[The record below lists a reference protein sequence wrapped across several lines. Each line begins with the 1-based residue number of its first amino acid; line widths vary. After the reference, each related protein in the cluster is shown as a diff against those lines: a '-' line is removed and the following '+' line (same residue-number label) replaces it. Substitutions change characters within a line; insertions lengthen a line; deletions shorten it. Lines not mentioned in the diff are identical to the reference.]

1 MGGLVLYEEAKK
13 FRFLDQNSKLL
24 ETMNSKQ
31 KSRLNLVKIQRVCPR
46 GVRADPGI
54 HPVDAQARGESNA
67 PRCVSVCVDLLFLR
81 QLVTNTWCTWF
92 NARLVFFSFWALLVF
107 CYCYPTRLRARALSL
122 TAAPSRVARST
133 QYPVGASKE
142 YGKLRYCRYR
152 TMARA
157 AY

>member
-54 HPVDAQARGESNA
+54 HP
-67 PRCVSVCVDLLFLR
+67 PRPRELPVGRSEVCFGRLTPAFLLKLP
-81 QLVTNTWCTWF
+81 
-92 NARLVFFSFWALLVF
+92 VF
-107 CYCYPTRLRARALSL
+107 CASAHAACTAECCGQIISVSISVMHIDLYMAPHYFRAPFVHNFKLPLLRAPCPAGVS
-122 TAAPSRVARST
+122 
-133 QYPVGASKE
+133 
-142 YGKLRYCRYR
+142 
-152 TMARA
+152 
-157 AY
+157 